1 MQIPKFE
8 PQVSFDAPN
17 APGVQMPSPTAF
29 GQTDAAVAQL
39 GVAATE
45 LGQQLMQKSKD
56 AEDMDYANTRSQQF
70 ARDLDKK
77 QLELKTQVPA
87 DYKGYTDQLNQWIND
102 RYTQDQKEAPSN
114 TAKRLYQGKAA
125 ESFQPA
131 LINAN
136 REEFQARVTSY
147 QTNTLDSI
155 KQNSDTLVSYPSTG
169 SAYTKMDQVDNGI
182 SQSIGHIFNEAVA
195 HEIIKKNREDTAKSV
210 MDGFYQKALGD
221 PKDTWRTSAAAGI
234 QVLNGT
240 DLDSLKRPSGARV
253 ADYLTPSDKAAMLD
267 KFQRLYE
274 TRKNSDTTELHK
286 GTNDAFGQALVGQKV
301 NRTLFL
307 PGGQWDQ
314 HVADG
319 SETPAAKARAQQE
332 LAVADMT
339 GNIRKELIVTSPDK
353 WDGIIAGF
361 ENRGLGAISD
371 QAKKDPR
378 IINAAEPGFGRTV
391 VDQYK
396 AKLIASKDEL
406 LRLRKDDPAAFTRS
420 AFSGVDADIKA
431 AGFDPTRND
440 AAINQLKA
448 METAIGIQS
457 YEQKITTKDQR
468 AQIWDGIRGGNGQQ
482 VSNFMS
488 TQQQKYGSHW
498 QDVFNEVNIDHPGAK
513 DLWIANLLP
522 DPYTR
527 QQAVNTVINKSATD
541 EAFKKKYAVVGSDK
555 QEVALTQKVNES
567 LKDYMRAVRNTSDEG
582 GTLAVSNALNNAV
595 LLRAKEELTSGIN
608 KTDDMDEAVNRAS
621 NILKSNFRVIDAANS
636 TVMAPTYTNVLGRP
650 TPVNPN
656 QLKAFMEGRLTDD
669 GLKLLN
675 LRTPTPA
682 GSTAATEPARRE
694 ALIKQIKLTGQWVSS
709 PNFDG
714 LLLMVTDTDGRTV
727 AVGQN
732 DGTPKGRQL
741 FIPFSHIAGP
751 TDMVTKKIMEKNKG
765 TGVIDQML
773 KLAPEMTGPER

>member
-8 PQVSFDAPN
+8 PSVSFDAPS
-17 APGVQMPSPTAF
+17 APGVQGVNPSAF
-29 GQTDAAVAQL
+29 GETGAAVAQL
-39 GVAATE
+39 GVAATQ

-77 QLELKTQVPA
+77 QLELKTQLPA

-155 KQNSDTLVSYPSTG
+155 KQNSDTLVSYPDTSK
-169 SAYTKMDQVDNGI
+169 AYTQMDALDKGI
-182 SQSIGHIFNEAVA
+182 QGSIGSIFNEAVA
-195 HEIIKKNREDTAKSV
+195 HEIIKKNREDTAKSL
-210 MDGFYQKALGD
+210 MDGYYAKAIGD
-221 PKDTWRTSAAAGI
+221 PKGSWRTSAAAAV

-240 DLDSLKRPSGARV
+240 DLASLKRPSGSRV
-253 ADYLTPSDKAAMLD
+253 ADYLSPSDKAAMMD
-267 KFQRLYE
+267 KFERLSE
-274 TRKNSDTTELHK
+274 TRKTSDTTELHRA
-286 GTNDAFGQALVGQKV
+286 TNDAFGQALVGQKI
-301 NRTLFL
+301 NRTLFV

-332 LAVADMT
+332 LVVADMT

-361 ENRGLGAISD
+361 ERRGLGAISD
-371 QAKKDPR
+371 EARKDPS
-378 IINAAEPGFGRTV
+378 IINAVEPGFGRTV

-406 LRLRKDDPAAFTRS
+406 LRLRKEDPAAFTRS

-440 AAINQLKA
+440 AAISQLKA
-448 METAIGIQS
+448 MQTALGIPS
-457 YEQKITTKDQR
+457 YEQKITTKDER
-468 AQIWDGIRGGNGQQ
+468 AQIWDGIRGANGQQ

-498 QDVFNEVNIDHPGAK
+498 QDVFNEVNQDHPGAK

-522 DPYTR
+522 DAYTR

-541 EAFKKKYAVVGSDK
+541 EAFRKKYAIETDK
-555 QEVALTQKVNES
+555 QEQALTVKVNES
-567 LKDYMRAVRNTSDEG
+567 VKDYLRAVRNTSDEG

-608 KTDDMDEAVNRAS
+608 KTDDMDEAVTRAS

-636 TVMAPTYTNVLGRP
+636 TVMAPTYVNVLGRP

-669 GLKLLN
+669 GIKLLN

-682 GSTAATEPARRE
+682 GSTTTTEAQRRE
-694 ALIKQIKLTGQWVSS
+694 ALIQQIKLTGQWVSS

-714 LLLMVTDTDGRTV
+714 LMLVKTDQFGRVSPVIT
-727 AVGQN
+727 N
-732 DGTPKGRQL
+732 DGTANGRPL
-741 FIPFSHIAGP
+741 FIPFSHIAGA

-765 TGVIDQML
+765 TGIIDQML
-773 KLAPEMTGPER
+773 KLAPEMVGPEK